1 MLLVSNEDDFSS
13 YIVIDD
19 LKYEVAT
26 VRKAVDICFKSFQ
39 VFNAK
44 YPAECEKVWYFIQRA
59 LYGFETEFDCKSPSV
74 LTILHS
80 IKTVVHKKD

>member
-1 MLLVSNEDDFSS
+1 MLLVFDENDITS
-13 YIVIDD
+13 YVIIDD

-44 YPAECEKVWYFIQRA
+44 YPAECEKIWYFLQRA

-74 LTILHS
+74 LTILNS
-80 IKTVVHKKD
+80 IKTITDNKD